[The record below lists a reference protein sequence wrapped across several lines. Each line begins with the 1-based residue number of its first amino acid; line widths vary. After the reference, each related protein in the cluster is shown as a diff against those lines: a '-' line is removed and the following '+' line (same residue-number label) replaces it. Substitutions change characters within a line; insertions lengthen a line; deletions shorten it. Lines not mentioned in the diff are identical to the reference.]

1 MRELENAAPF
11 LIIPLV
17 ALTLYIQPLGTAM
30 IIIGLGA
37 VFYALTKSKLAFLAV
52 LLIAPL
58 SGMLHH
64 ARLNIEAFQARD
76 PVNVQTRLESVKT
89 PAPLNPKNELPADY
103 NILNSSAQKLQVVT
117 GVLESPSILD
127 NTPLMAMEH
136 LGKEGVPGASI
147 PASAK
152 ARVLIYPPSEDS
164 IPAKES
170 MAMDPKNNPY
180 LHTGQDRLAEE
191 VSLAEKGTHLYAEDS
206 GSLSGVAMGAGPA
219 F

>member
-17 ALTLYIQPLGTAM
+17 AFTLYIQPLGTAM
-30 IIIGLGA
+30 MVIGLGA
-37 VFYALTKSKLAFLAV
+37 VLYALTKSKLAFLAV
-52 LLIAPL
+52 LLISPL
-58 SGMLHH
+58 SGMFHH
-64 ARLNIEAFQARD
+64 GRLTMEGFQARD
-76 PVNVQTRLESVKT
+76 PVSVQARLESVKT

-103 NILNSSAQKLQVVT
+103 NIVNSSAQKLQVVT

-127 NTPLMAMEH
+127 NTPLLGMQH

-164 IPAKES
+164 VPAKHSE
-170 MAMDPKNNPY
+170 AMDPKNNPY